1 MSTSAPIGRFDNDI
15 PTYGR
20 DSGGVVTMQTSDHP
34 RLAATVLTTLERERK
49 ILIDQLASVRAK
61 DYAEYLGRFCQ
72 IDGLNIAISHVKE
85 QAKKLG

>member
-1 MSTSAPIGRFDNDI
+1 MAGDQQHFGLRGQPE
-15 PTYGR
+15 
-20 DSGGVVTMQTSDHP
+20 VVATQVDDHP
-34 RLAATVLTTLERERK
+34 RLALTVLTVLERERK
-49 ILIDQLASVRAK
+49 ILIEQLASVRAK

>member
-1 MSTSAPIGRFDNDI
+1 MAIGSALTPFPEPTASTHD
-15 PTYGR
+15 
-20 DSGGVVTMQTSDHP
+20 DHP
-34 RLAATVLTTLERERK
+34 RLALTVLTVLERERK

-61 DYAEYLGRFCQ
+61 DYAEYLGRFSQ